1 MFNFKR
7 NKKSGNINKNEKQ
20 IDFLAVGDVVI
31 DDFIDLTDVRIDTD
45 PDEGDGGG
53 KEICFRFGD
62 KIEFES
68 SVVIPA
74 VGNSSNAAVSAHRL
88 GLNSA
93 SYSNIGDDKKGQQ
106 VLDAIKEEG
115 MTTDYINIHPGKT
128 TNYHYV
134 LRFGPERT
142 ILVKHEDY
150 DYKLPNFP
158 TPPRYIYFSSIG
170 ENAVDFH
177 REVADYCNANET
189 KLVFQPGTFQIKLG
203 LDQLGYMYEAA
214 DLFFCNKEEAQKILH
229 SNQDDIVELLK
240 EMKAKTGD
248 GIVCLT
254 DGANGAYA
262 YDGTE
267 GWFMPMYPDPADPVD
282 RTGAGDSFSST
293 FTSALALGF
302 DLPTALAWGPINS
315 MSVVQKIGAQAGLLT
330 REELEK
336 FLADAPEDYKPK
348 QVI

>member
-1 MFNFKR
+1 MFNFTK
-7 NKKSGNINKNEKQ
+7 KKSTTKEQ
-20 IDFLAVGDVVI
+20 LDFLAIGDVVI
-31 DDFIDLTDVRIDTD
+31 DDFIDLTDVRIDSD

-62 KIEFES
+62 KIEYENS
-68 SVVIPA
+68 IVLPA

-88 GLNSA
+88 GLKTA
-93 SYSNIGDDKKGQQ
+93 SYSNIGDDKHGQDI
-106 VLDAIKEEG
+106 LDTIVAEG
-115 MTTDYINIHPGKT
+115 MTTDYINIQPGKI

-142 ILVKHEDY
+142 ILVRHEDY
-150 DYKLPNFP
+150 EYALPQLV

-170 ENAVDFH
+170 EKAVDFH
-177 REVADYCNANET
+177 REVADYCNAHET

-203 LDQLGYMYEAA
+203 LEKLGYMYEAA

-229 SNQDDIVELLK
+229 SNTDTIPELLK
-240 EMKAKTGD
+240 EMKAKTGE
-248 GIVCLT
+248 GIVCIT
-254 DGANGAYA
+254 DGAAGAYA
-262 YDGTE
+262 YDGSQ
-267 GWFMPMYPDPADPVD
+267 GWFMPMYPDPAPPVD

-293 FTSALALGF
+293 FTTALALGF

-315 MSVVQKIGAQAGLLT
+315 MSVVQKVGAQAGLLT
-330 REELEK
+330 RAELES
-336 FLADAPEDYKPK
+336 FLANAPEDYKPK